1 MDEEETAQEG
11 SLAEAD
17 ETAAP
22 LQIPCHSSSNVLQT
36 TTTQVK
42 APTVDPCKI
51 LKSMAPL
58 LCQNGGIKGEEEA
71 ATVASLMRDAN
82 KMVSKCIYVNVL
94 KSTDGQD
101 ILEKFLINGGW
112 DIMNEWL
119 HDARESENTPLLM
132 EILRVYHTLPVTID
146 IMKKNDAAK
155 TIKQLRK
162 SEDEGIKSLA
172 GGIVDQW
179 MKKIR
184 EKSNI
189 ENSNDKSAKKKKKH
203 EKQEKTKTDFKEKK
217 ELDGNVEPKTSEPS
231 MEGSVKAEQM
241 DTEQSVMANKNI
253 NKVLLDK
260 APKEERKRPNTVKS
274 YPSKFRSTGG

>member
-1 MDEEETAQEG
+1 M
-11 SLAEAD
+11 
-17 ETAAP
+17 AP
-22 LQIPCHSSSNVLQT
+22 I
-36 TTTQVK
+36 
-42 APTVDPCKI
+42 VDPCKI

-58 LCQNGGIKGEEEA
+58 LCHNGGIKGEEEA
-71 ATVASLMRDAN
+71 VTVASLMRDAN

-101 ILEKFLINGGW
+101 VLEKFLTNGGW
-112 DIMNEWL
+112 DIMNDWL
-119 HDARESENTPLLM
+119 HDARQSENTPLLM

-162 SEDEGIKSLA
+162 SEDEGIKNLA

-184 EKSNI
+184 EKSNV
-189 ENSNDKSAKKKKKH
+189 ENSNDKSSKKKKKH
-203 EKQEKTKTDFKEKK
+203 EKGEKLKVDFKKD
-217 ELDGNVEPKTSEPS
+217 LDGNASPKSSEPS
-231 MEGSVKAEQM
+231 AEGAVKADE
-241 DTEQSVMANKNI
+241 SVMANKTL

-260 APKEERKRPNTVKS
+260 APKEEERKRPSTVKS